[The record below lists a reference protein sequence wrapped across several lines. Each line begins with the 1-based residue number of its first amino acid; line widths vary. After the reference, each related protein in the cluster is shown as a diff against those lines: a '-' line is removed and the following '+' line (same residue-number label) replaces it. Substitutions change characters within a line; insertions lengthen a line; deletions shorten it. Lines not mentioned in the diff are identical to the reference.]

1 MTPSLPVPTD
11 NIYKFSALFG
21 LALVVSGIFAFT
33 TVYTSSLEKKI
44 KYTEAMIGLEAR
56 TTRTKLE
63 DDTLAFNRRLVEVTQ
78 SNEMAANYAL
88 GGLIALGLVLSFY
101 GALRWHQVIQP
112 RDDEIARLQKEK
124 LEAEIAKLQTEA
136 DRSVSQQPPPPSA
149 TRRSNKKP

>member
-44 KYTEAMIGLEAR
+44 KYAEAMIALEAK

-63 DDTLAFNRRLVEVTQ
+63 DDTLALNRKLVEVTQ
-78 SNEMAANYAL
+78 SNERTANYSL
-88 GGLIALGLVLSFY
+88 GSLIAIGLALSVY
-101 GALRWHQVIQP
+101 GAVRWHQFIQP

-124 LEAEIAKLQTEA
+124 LEAEVSKLRAEV
-136 DRSVSQQPPPPSA
+136 DRSTSQQHPPPSA
-149 TRRSNKKP
+149 ERRSSRKP